1 MTDDLSAEERVWAD
15 SAGKALRESENSLD
29 AVTLMRLRAARA
41 RAVDA
46 ATPRALPQRWGW
58 ALPAAVAA
66 GLFAVVVV
74 PQLML
79 TRGPAV
85 NVAEAETLDVLTDEM
100 DPEFYENLD
109 LYLWLEESSD
119 SA

>member
-1 MTDDLSAEERVWAD
+1 MTDDPTADDRAWAQSAAR
-15 SAGKALRESENSLD
+15 ALRESEDSID

-41 RAVDA
+41 RAVEA
-46 ATPRALPQRWGW
+46 AAPRALPQRWGW

-66 GLFAVVVV
+66 GVLAVVIA
-74 PQLML
+74 PRLDFA
-79 TRGPAV
+79 PSAV
-85 NVAEAETLDVLTDEM
+85 NVAEAEALDVLTDEM
-100 DPEFYENLD
+100 GPEFYENMD

>member
-1 MTDDLSAEERVWAD
+1 MTDDLTAEERAWAD
-15 SAGKALRESENSLD
+15 DAGRALRASENSLD

-41 RAVDA
+41 RAVAEA
-46 ATPRALPQRWGW
+46 APRALPQRWGW
-58 ALPAAVAA
+58 AIPAALAA
-66 GLFAVVVV
+66 GLLAVVVA
-74 PQLML
+74 PQLTL
-79 TRGPAV
+79 TRAPAV
-85 NVAEAETLDVLTDEM
+85 NVAETETLDVLTDEM